1 MPIIDQPSCLPGLEG
16 DFGVGDIIP
25 TLFPK

>member
-1 MPIIDQPSCLPGLEG
+1 MPIIDQPSRLPGFEG
-16 DFGVGDIIP
+16 DFGVGEITP